1 MAFYRFIEL
10 EHWARSHCVKMQHNN
25 KSLADTQIYLWRC
38 NSAVIHTDSF
48 PFEIFNFKKWSKVDC
63 PRPKI
68 CGFGLSIVKYEYKL
82 HETPLKNEEPKPM
95 VVLLSRGKLTRNN
108 LRKEFM
114 AKENRKMQTILFTEK
129 VQFTIL
135 F

>member
-1 MAFYRFIEL
+1 M
-10 EHWARSHCVKMQHNN
+10 VK
-25 KSLADTQIYLWRC
+25 SRLP
-38 NSAVIHTDSF
+38 SA
-48 PFEIFNFKKWSKVDC
+48 E
-63 PRPKI
+63 KI

-82 HETPLKNEEPKPM
+82 HKTPLKKEEPKPM

-135 F
+135 FK